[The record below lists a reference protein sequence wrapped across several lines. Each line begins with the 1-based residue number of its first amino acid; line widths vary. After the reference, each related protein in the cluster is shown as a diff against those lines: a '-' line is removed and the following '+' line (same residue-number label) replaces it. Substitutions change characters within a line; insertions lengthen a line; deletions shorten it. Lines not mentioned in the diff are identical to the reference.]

1 MSNSVLTIIGFSII
15 FIMTTLGASLVF
27 FFKKEI
33 SKSINSFLLGIAGG
47 IMVAASIWSLI
58 IPSIDMSEVTFGKM
72 AWFPA
77 AVSIILGGIALA
89 LLDKIVPHMHNGT
102 HQEEGPRSHF
112 SKSMKLFFAV
122 TLHNIPEGLAVGFA
136 FGAAS
141 VAADNAAFISALG
154 LAFGIG
160 IQNFPEGAAVSL
172 PMKQVTGS
180 RNKAFLFGMG
190 SGAVEPLA
198 AIVGF
203 FLASHLIFLQPWL
216 LAFSA
221 GAMLFVVAED
231 LIPDANISDNPH
243 TGTWGFMIGFI
254 IMMILDVALG

>member
-1 MSNSVLTIIGFSII
+1 MNNIVLTIIGFAII

-27 FFKKEI
+27 FFKSDI
-33 SKSINSFLLGIAGG
+33 SKRINSFLLGLAGG

-58 IPSIDMSEVTFGKM
+58 MPAIEMSEESFGNF

-77 AVSIILGGIALA
+77 AVSIILGGLALA

-136 FGAAS
+136 FGAAA
-141 VAADNAAFISALG
+141 VAGEQAAFISALG
-154 LAFGIG
+154 LAIGIG
-160 IQNFPEGAAVSL
+160 IQNFPEGAAISL
-172 PMKQVTGS
+172 PMRQVTGS
-180 RNKAFLFGMG
+180 RKKAFLFGMG
-190 SGAVEPLA
+190 SGVVEPLS
-198 AIVGF
+198 AIVGY
-203 FLASHLIFLQPWL
+203 FLASHLIILQPWL

-231 LIPDANISDNPH
+231 LIPDANISENPH
-243 TGTWGFMIGFI
+243 NGTWGFMIGFI

>member
-1 MSNSVLTIIGFSII
+1 MSDTLLTIIGFSVI
-15 FIMTTLGASLVF
+15 FLMTTLGSSLVF
-27 FFKKEI
+27 FFRKDI
-33 SKSINSFLLGIAGG
+33 TPNVNSFLLGIAGG

-58 IPSIDMSEVTFGKM
+58 MPSIAMAEETFGNL
-72 AWFPA
+72 AWLPA
-77 AVSIILGGIALA
+77 AVSIILGGLVLA
-89 LLDKIVPHMHNGT
+89 LLDKVVPHMHNGT
-102 HQEEGPRSHF
+102 HQEEGPKSHF

-136 FGAAS
+136 FGAAA
-141 VAADNAAFISALG
+141 VAGESAAYISALG
-154 LAFGIG
+154 LAIGIG
-160 IQNFPEGAAVSL
+160 IQNFPEGAAISL
-172 PMKQVTGS
+172 PMRQVTNS
-180 RNKAFLFGMG
+180 RCKAFLFGMG
-190 SGAVEPLA
+190 SGIVEPLS

-203 FLASHLIFLQPWL
+203 FLASHLIVLQPWL

-231 LIPDANISDNPH
+231 LIPDANISENPH

>member
-1 MSNSVLTIIGFSII
+1 MSNTLLTIIGFSII

-27 FFKKEI
+27 FFKKDI
-33 SKSINSFLLGIAGG
+33 SQSINSFLLGIAGG

-58 IPSIDMSEVTFGKM
+58 MPSIDMSEASFGKF

-77 AVSIILGGIALA
+77 AVSIILGGIILA
-89 LLDKIVPHMHNGT
+89 LLDKIVPHMHNRT
-102 HQEEGPRSHF
+102 HQEEGPKSHF

-136 FGAAS
+136 FGAAAVTGES
-141 VAADNAAFISALG
+141 SAFISALG
-154 LAFGIG
+154 LAIGIG
-160 IQNFPEGAAVSL
+160 IQNFPEGAAISL
-172 PMKQVTGS
+172 PMRQVTGS
-180 RNKAFLFGMG
+180 RGKAFLFGMG
-190 SGAVEPLA
+190 SGVVEPLS

-203 FLASHLIFLQPWL
+203 FLASHLIVLQPWL

-231 LIPDANISDNPH
+231 LIPDANISENPH

>member
-1 MSNSVLTIIGFSII
+1 MNNFLITIIGFSII
-15 FIMTTLGASLVF
+15 FLMTTFGASLVF
-27 FFKKEI
+27 FFKKDI
-33 SKSINSFLLGIAGG
+33 SQSINSFLLGIAGG

-58 IPSIDMSEVTFGKM
+58 IPAIEMSEVSFGKF

-77 AVSIILGGIALA
+77 ASSILLGGIVLA

-102 HQEEGPRSHF
+102 HQEEGPKSHF

-141 VAADNAAFISALG
+141 VSGDSAAFISALG
-154 LAFGIG
+154 LAIGIG
-160 IQNFPEGAAVSL
+160 IQNFPEGAAISL
-172 PMKQVTGS
+172 PMRQVTGS
-180 RNKAFLFGMG
+180 RSKAFLFGMG
-190 SGAVEPLA
+190 SGVVEPIS
-198 AIVGF
+198 AIAGF
-203 FLASHLIFLQPWL
+203 FLASHLITLQPWL

-231 LIPDANISDNPH
+231 LIPDARISENPH